1 MDLGEALGYGL
12 TAARLVLAV
21 RDLCAGRTDEPET
34 RPHPAPPPE
43 GPDQG
48 EEVDAMSAR
57 SIKVL
62 VEVFPGR
69 TDETMKVRASGKWG
83 TLLFGKIR
91 VVAFHQA
98 ITTGTTEAEWVRT
111 ALTQAAAL
119 VE

>member
-12 TAARLVLAV
+12 ATARLIAAV
-21 RDLCAGRTDEPET
+21 WDLWDRGHGDEAAG
-34 RPHPAPPPE
+34 PHPAPPPE
-43 GPDQG
+43 GPDQV
-48 EEVDAMSAR
+48 EEVDAVSAR
-57 SIKVL
+57 AIKVV

-83 TLLFGKIR
+83 TLLFGKVR

-98 ITTGTTEAEWVRT
+98 ITAGTTEAEWVRT

-119 VE
+119 VS

>member
-1 MDLGEALGYGL
+1 
-12 TAARLVLAV
+12 
-21 RDLCAGRTDEPET
+21 
-34 RPHPAPPPE
+34 
-43 GPDQG
+43 
-48 EEVDAMSAR
+48 MSAR
-57 SIKVL
+57 AIKIL

-83 TLLFGKIR
+83 TLLFGKVR

-111 ALTQAAAL
+111 ALTQASAL

>member
-12 TAARLVLAV
+12 AAARLVAAV
-21 RDLCAGRTDEPET
+21 WDLWDRGHDDEAA
-34 RPHPAPPPE
+34 RSHPAPPQE

-48 EEVDAMSAR
+48 EEVDAVSAR
-57 SIKVL
+57 AIKVV

-69 TDETMKVRASGKWG
+69 TDETMKIRASGKWG
-83 TLLFGKIR
+83 TLLFGKVR

-98 ITTGTTEAEWVRT
+98 ITTGATEAEWVHT

-119 VE
+119 VS